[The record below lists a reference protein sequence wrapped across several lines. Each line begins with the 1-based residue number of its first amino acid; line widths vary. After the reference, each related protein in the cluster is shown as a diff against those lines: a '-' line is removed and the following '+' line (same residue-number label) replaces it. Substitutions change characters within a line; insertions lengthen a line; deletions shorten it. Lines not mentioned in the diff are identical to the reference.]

1 MDLHVQQQEVQ
12 DVYQFKVV
20 GEVDAFTAPKLKEQ
34 LNTIT
39 HLKGVQAEID
49 VSEVAYMDSTGLG
62 VFVGFYK
69 TLQEQGGHVKVTG
82 LNRRLYRLFEIT
94 GLDAIIDVEEAEG
107 DEQ

>member
-1 MDLHVQQQEVQ
+1 MDLHVQQKEVR

-34 LNTIT
+34 LHSIA
-39 HLKGVQAEID
+39 HLKGVRAEID
-49 VSEVAYMDSTGLG
+49 VSEVEYMDSTGLG

-69 TLQEQGGHVKVTG
+69 TLQEQDGHVKVTG

-94 GLDAIIDVEEAEG
+94 GLDAIIDVEQAKD
-107 DEQ
+107 DE